1 MAKAQLL
8 GSLLP
13 QWRKHNE
20 TQNLPTT
27 SQASSAVV
35 ACREKYKTSE
45 NFLTLFNPDMQYG
58 YCADLQRCYMGK
70 APTLSVLND
79 AFGKNITETWL
90 AIQIRNLSEFSGV
103 KDKIDTTQIDMLAK
117 VIIATFH
124 YLKVTELM
132 HFFLLFKSGKFG
144 KFYGAVDGLVITEAL
159 QDFCRERNEKIYQFE
174 QEERKRKEAI
184 EREQHDKE
192 VARFRA
198 LLDEYDIDPM
208 VWVKNQDLFKG
219 NYSPEQ
225 IKAELK
231 IRLNK

>member
-1 MAKAQLL
+1 
-8 GSLLP
+8 
-13 QWRKHNE
+13 
-20 TQNLPTT
+20 
-27 SQASSAVV
+27 
-35 ACREKYKTSE
+35 
-45 NFLTLFNPDMQYG
+45 
-58 YCADLQRCYMGK
+58 MGK
-70 APTLSVLND
+70 APTLSVVNE

-144 KFYGAVDGLVITEAL
+144 KFFGAVDGLVITEAL
-159 QDFCRERNEKIYQFE
+159 QIFCKERNEKIWQYE
-174 QEERKRKEAI
+174 EAERKRKEEI

-192 VARFRA
+192 AARFRA
-198 LLDEYDIDPM
+198 LCEEYDINPLE
-208 VWVKNQDLFKG
+208 WVKNQDLFNG
-219 NYSPEQ
+219 TLSPEQ

-231 IRLNK
+231 IRLKK